1 MQPQILVE
9 SHKLRAVSVSS
20 NTLLGYSIDVK
31 DGLVVLGGPGTD
43 NSGLPGAA
51 YLFASNGE
59 QLHNL
64 DPGTLLVGDRFGFA
78 VATDGHKVVVG
89 ALGMTL
95 IRSMTVQYMYLM
107 LDSEHYSSFSVSRTC
122 PKGQSSGHL
131 WQYRTV

>member
-1 MQPQILVE
+1 MRIFNAPILVFSVLIAGLAQPQILVE

-78 VATDGHKVVVG
+78 VC
-89 ALGMTL
+89 GMAPDP
-95 IRSMTVQYMYLM
+95 RY
-107 LDSEHYSSFSVSRTC
+107 
-122 PKGQSSGHL
+122 
-131 WQYRTV
+131 